1 MAMKIIWSAVLFFVP
16 CINRRAIREF
26 TPAFSHGFAFFIL
39 KLIRQMQETQEDLIA
54 PGARRYTVTS
64 TVVMGLLCL
73 IICGVVLFFC
83 PLYLKISF
91 LVGVIVCAFML
102 VGKITPDNRDMFDS
116 FCSTYYKF
124 VPDDE
129 LRTAMYNKKPSRM
142 KLRLHDMELSTAFI
156 PDFKKDR
163 ND

>member
-1 MAMKIIWSAVLFFVP
+1 MAMKIIWSAVLFFVGW
-16 CINRRAIREF
+16 IGYYLFGRQLIFNF
-26 TPAFSHGFAFFIL
+26 KTAFP
-39 KLIRQMQETQEDLIA
+39 LIRQMQETQEDLIA
-54 PGARRYTVTS
+54 PGAKRYTVTS

-129 LRTAMYNKKPSRM
+129 LRTAMYNKKTGQIKSRLKAM
-142 KLRLHDMELSTAFI
+142 GIEGSFV
-156 PDFKKDR
+156 PEFKEKK
-163 ND
+163 